1 MPKYRILFIALAA
14 LTLSSCNQAAEDPK
28 AVADRYWQNMQA
40 GNISEAEKLV
50 SMNSRQAL
58 PVQADRM
65 ASIIQLDNG
74 KARTIVSTTI
84 TRINPDTN
92 YRQTETFETVLVLQ
106 QGEWKIDLNSTH
118 IPPSPTEREEELQQ
132 LKQELTE
139 SMQQNIESMDDAMS
153 EGMQMLNEALQEGS
167 KEMGDS
173 LLHMMNELNKTMQ
186 ESIEKMKE
194 RREQQMQQEQ
204 QTPQEMPKSTPQPD
218 PRKGEGMI

>member
-1 MPKYRILFIALAA
+1 MPKYRIFFIALSA
-14 LTLSSCNQAAEDPK
+14 LTLSACNQTAEDPK

-50 SMNSRQAL
+50 SINSRQVL
-58 PVQADRM
+58 PAQVERM
-65 ASIIQLDNG
+65 ASITQLDNG
-74 KARTIVSTTI
+74 KARTIVRTTI
-84 TRINPDTN
+84 TRMNPDTN
-92 YRQTETFETVLVLQ
+92 YRQTETFDTVLVLQ
-106 QGEWKIDLNSTH
+106 QGEWKVDLNNTH

-132 LKQELTE
+132 LKQELSE
-139 SMQQNIESMDDAMS
+139 SMQENIQSMDDAMS

-194 RREQQMQQEQ
+194 RREQQIQQEQ
-204 QTPQEMPKSTPQPD
+204 QTPQQMPRQAPEPD

>member
-1 MPKYRILFIALAA
+1 MPKYRIFFIALSA
-14 LTLSSCNQAAEDPK
+14 LTLSACNQTAEDPK

-50 SMNSRQAL
+50 SINSRQVL
-58 PVQADRM
+58 PPQVERM
-65 ASIIQLDNG
+65 ASITQLDNG
-74 KARTIVSTTI
+74 KPRTIVRTTI
-84 TRINPDTN
+84 TRMNPDTN
-92 YRQTETFETVLVLQ
+92 YRQTETFDTVLVLQ
-106 QGEWKIDLNSTH
+106 QGEWKVDLNNTH

-132 LKQELTE
+132 LKQELSE
-139 SMQQNIESMDDAMS
+139 SMQENIQSMDDAMS

-173 LLHMMNELNKTMQ
+173 LLHMMTERNKTMQ

-204 QTPQEMPKSTPQPD
+204 QTPQQMPRQAPEPD
-218 PRKGEGMI
+218 PRKGEGLI